1 MSRRIQRKIDEK
13 THDQR
18 LFESTLRI
26 LFCDFCQHAN
36 LRLDGDD
43 TICAR
48 LWRTARSRRCGGISK
63 LAAIGPLRKS
73 FATRNIAIMSEYI
86 VQKALDDLHNRS
98 MEDLVDLVTREVVKK
113 LSQEYD
119 LSIPENVEKAKAV
132 MDERIAELLNRF
144 RA

>member
-1 MSRRIQRKIDEK
+1 
-13 THDQR
+13 
-18 LFESTLRI
+18 
-26 LFCDFCQHAN
+26 
-36 LRLDGDD
+36 
-43 TICAR
+43 
-48 LWRTARSRRCGGISK
+48 
-63 LAAIGPLRKS
+63 
-73 FATRNIAIMSEYI
+73 MSEYV

-119 LSIPENVEKAKAV
+119 LSIPENVEKAKVV

>member
-1 MSRRIQRKIDEK
+1 
-13 THDQR
+13 
-18 LFESTLRI
+18 
-26 LFCDFCQHAN
+26 
-36 LRLDGDD
+36 
-43 TICAR
+43 
-48 LWRTARSRRCGGISK
+48 
-63 LAAIGPLRKS
+63 
-73 FATRNIAIMSEYI
+73 MSEYI

-119 LSIPENVEKAKAV
+119 LSIPENVEKAKVV

>member
-1 MSRRIQRKIDEK
+1 
-13 THDQR
+13 
-18 LFESTLRI
+18 
-26 LFCDFCQHAN
+26 
-36 LRLDGDD
+36 
-43 TICAR
+43 
-48 LWRTARSRRCGGISK
+48 
-63 LAAIGPLRKS
+63 
-73 FATRNIAIMSEYI
+73 MSEYI

>member
-1 MSRRIQRKIDEK
+1 MR
-13 THDQR
+13 
-18 LFESTLRI
+18 
-26 LFCDFCQHAN
+26 
-36 LRLDGDD
+36 
-43 TICAR
+43 R
-48 LWRTARSRRCGGISK
+48 LWNPARSRRCGSSISK

-98 MEDLVDLVTREVVKK
+98 MEDLVDIVTQEVVKK

-132 MDERIAELLNRF
+132 MDERIAELLNSF